1 MNCFGSWGAM
11 SPVLRE
17 TAQSQKVRY
26 RDGVRQMA
34 GVAKMFHVEHFS
46 MFTGFWGKVVVQNV
60 VSGWFGDGEFVVFL
74 HRGWNR
80 FPDNLSSCLK

>member
-34 GVAKMFHVEHFS
+34 GVANNVPRGTFLNVYGGFGGKLWFKMWFRDGSVMVNLWFLTPRVEP
-46 MFTGFWGKVVVQNV
+46 
-60 VSGWFGDGEFVVFL
+60 VSG
-74 HRGWNR
+74 
-80 FPDNLSSCLK
+80 